1 MYLFWYGKHS
11 HKQKNSSLSL
21 SPLNQA
27 KGCHWQHRVSLR
39 GVIDT
44 AESDSAVSMIQ
55 SNNVQVKRTVDYS
68 KTHVIVIRH
77 NDGMQKGK
85 ECAETALVF
94 MPALLLL
101 VLKDVLCFWRIL
113 LIFQ

>member
-1 MYLFWYGKHS
+1 MVNIRISKRT
-11 HKQKNSSLSL
+11 
-21 SPLNQA
+21 PR
-27 KGCHWQHRVSLR
+27 CHCHHWIKLRGVTDNTELVSAVR

-77 NDGMQKGK
+77 KDGMQKGK